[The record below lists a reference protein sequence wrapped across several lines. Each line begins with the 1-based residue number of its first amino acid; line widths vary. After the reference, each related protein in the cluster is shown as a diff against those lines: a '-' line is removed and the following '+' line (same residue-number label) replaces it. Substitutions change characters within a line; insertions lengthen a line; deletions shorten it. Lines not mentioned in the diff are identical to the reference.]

1 MGWDLVSMV
10 ISTLIGIIG
19 NYKYSYPKG
28 FGSSRPSSDIAE
40 APVGTAHDGKEAIW
54 DEPPL
59 ASQPTC

>member
-1 MGWDLVSMV
+1 MV